1 MQDIEL
7 NDIWKQYDQ
16 KLEEARLLNLQSWA
30 LNLQNFEMQQKQK
43 VKSKLNKLVWQ
54 KLFLVIVGTVYVYVL
69 FLLIYYSLQWSKI
82 FFIVSAASIAIITSI
97 AIIVYIK
104 QLFIINQIN
113 QTDSVVDAQKKISI
127 LQTGTLQI
135 TRILF
140 LQAPFYCTWFL
151 TTAMIAENPGKALFI
166 TLPVFLFFTWIAIFL
181 YRNINYKNIH
191 KKWFKILFSSPEWVS
206 LIKSAAFLNEID
218 EFKKEIVIQ

>member
-7 NDIWKQYDQ
+7 NNIWKQYDQ

-54 KLFLVIVGTVYVYVL
+54 KLFLVIVGIIYAFTLYG
-69 FLLIYYSLQWSKI
+69 LIFYSMHWSKI
-82 FFIVSAASIAIITSI
+82 FFVISASAIAIVTTI
-97 AIIVYIK
+97 AIAVYIK
-104 QLFIINQIN
+104 QVFIIRKIN
-113 QTDSVVDAQKKISI
+113 HTDSVVDAQKKISM
-127 LQTGTLQI
+127 LQSGTLQI

-151 TTAMIAENPGKALFI
+151 TPAMIAANPGKFLFI
-166 TLPVFLFFTWIAIFL
+166 SLPVFLLFTWVSVFL
-181 YRNINYKNIH
+181 YRNINYKNMQ

-218 EFKKEIVIQ
+218 EFKKEIVIK

>member
-7 NDIWKQYDQ
+7 NNIWKQYDQ

>member
-7 NDIWKQYDQ
+7 NNIWKQYDQ

-54 KLFLVIVGTVYVYVL
+54 KLFLVIVGILYVYVL

-82 FFIVSAASIAIITSI
+82 FFIVSAASITIITSI

>member
-7 NDIWKQYDQ
+7 NNIWKQYDQ

-54 KLFLVIVGTVYVYVL
+54 KLFLVIVGIVYVYVL

>member
-54 KLFLVIVGTVYVYVL
+54 KLFLVIVGILYVYVL